1 MKRSIMLAALGAT
14 FLAGCT
20 VQPPGDS
27 PVAVARGP
35 VPVKTITPMDPALDC
50 VALNLV
56 SDLDMRLA
64 VHSLPDRTGVNDY
77 DGPGAYVT
85 QGAELMM
92 VSALAK
98 AGARQVN
105 RTATSIA
112 EWELSQA
119 MEQRL
124 GEGTRVAVGDTSVA
138 FRPIQAGH
146 YLGSTHTVYGGIT
159 ELDFDLVS
167 DGFEAHIAGFGG
179 KARGYYIGIGLDVVV
194 ADSRSTEIVLAR
206 SYRKQIWGQEVEA
219 NLFRFWDIG
228 SGGTDIGDFGV
239 ELFDL
244 RLGRQ
249 QNEPIHQSV
258 RWVVEHAAYEIVRDL
273 AGLGDAC
280 EAHVPET
287 SRSEPSRVALAA
299 PRDSRFASLV
309 APTATAGATLPSEL
323 SGTVPGVADETSAAA
338 LPAAAAADARDDEP
352 AEVAGPPPGDET
364 AEERRQR
371 SSEGAILRR

>member
-1 MKRSIMLAALGAT
+1 MP
-14 FLAGCT
+14 
-20 VQPPGDS
+20 QPGDS

-35 VPVKTITPMDPALDC
+35 VPVKTITPMDATLDC
-50 VALNLV
+50 VALQLPA
-56 SDLDMRLA
+56 DLDMRLA

-124 GEGTRVAVGDTSVA
+124 GEGSRVAVGDTTVA
-138 FRPIQAGH
+138 FRPIQAGY

-167 DGFEAHIAGFGG
+167 DGFEAHIAGIGG

-228 SGGTDIGDFGV
+228 SGGNDIGDVGV

-244 RLGRQ
+244 RLDQYAAFAEQTANNWASAG
-249 QNEPIHQSV
+249 SV
-258 RWVVEHAAYEIVRDL
+258 QGLDMSATNGFNIANFDLSDMTGAADIELTQLTYNVTQDINNGVQAHGSVVGPA
-273 AGLGDAC
+273 
-280 EAHVPET
+280 
-287 SRSEPSRVALAA
+287 
-299 PRDSRFASLV
+299 
-309 APTATAGATLPSEL
+309 L
-323 SGTVPGVADETSAAA
+323 SGVNLGNIVTFVVAE
-338 LPAAAAADARDDEP
+338 
-352 AEVAGPPPGDET
+352 
-364 AEERRQR
+364 
-371 SSEGAILRR
+371 

>member
-1 MKRSIMLAALGAT
+1 MDAALE
-14 FLAGCT
+14 
-20 VQPPGDS
+20 
-27 PVAVARGP
+27 
-35 VPVKTITPMDPALDC
+35 C
-50 VALNLV
+50 VNRSLP
-56 SDLDMRLA
+56 SDFDMRLA

-92 VSALAK
+92 ISALAK

-119 MEQRL
+119 MEKRL
-124 GEGTRVAVGDTSVA
+124 GEGSKVMVNEVPVG
-138 FRPIQAGH
+138 FRPIQVGY
-146 YLGSTHTVYGGIT
+146 YLGSTHTIYGGIT

-167 DGFEAHIAGFGG
+167 DGIEAQVAGVGG
-179 KARGYYIGIGLDVVV
+179 KARGYYISIGLDVIV

-206 SYRKQIWGQEVEA
+206 SYRKQVWGQELEA

-228 SGGTDIGDFGV
+228 SGGDDIGEFGV

-258 RWVVEHAAYEIVRDL
+258 RWVVEQAAYEVVRDL
-273 AGLGDAC
+273 AGLGATC
-280 EAHVPET
+280 EENIPGL
-287 SRSEPSRVALAA
+287 SRSRPSDVALAA
-299 PRDSRFASLV
+299 PREEQL
-309 APTATAGATLPSEL
+309 
-323 SGTVPGVADETSAAA
+323 AA
-338 LPAAAAADARDDEP
+338 LPESSTPSP
-352 AEVAGPPPGDET
+352 ATPPAVSNTNP
-364 AEERRQR
+364 
-371 SSEGAILRR
+371 AIF

>member
-1 MKRSIMLAALGAT
+1 MRRPSLLAGLVAT
-14 FLAGCT
+14 ALAGCT
-20 VQPPGDS
+20 VQPPGDT
-27 PVAVARGP
+27 PVDVVRGP
-35 VPVKTITPMDPALDC
+35 LPTTTSTPMAEALQC
-50 VALNLV
+50 VNRNLPRQ
-56 SDLDMRLA
+56 LDIRLA

-92 VSALAK
+92 ISALAK

-119 MEQRL
+119 MEKRL
-124 GEGTRVAVGDTSVA
+124 GEGGKVMVNEVPVG
-138 FRPIQAGH
+138 FRPIQVGY
-146 YLGSTHTVYGGIT
+146 YLGSTHTIYGGIT

-167 DGFEAHIAGFGG
+167 DGIEAQVAGVGG
-179 KARGYYIGIGLDVVV
+179 KARGYYISIGLDVIV

-206 SYRKQIWGQEVEA
+206 SYRKQVWGQELEA

-228 SGGTDIGDFGV
+228 SGGDDIGEFGV

-258 RWVVEHAAYEIVRDL
+258 RWVVEQAAYEVVRDL
-273 AGLGDAC
+273 AGLGAVC
-280 EAHVPET
+280 EDTISEL
-287 SRSEPSRVALAA
+287 SRSEPSPVALAA
-299 PRDSRFASLV
+299 PRDRQLAALPRARGPAPV
-309 APTATAGATLPSEL
+309 ARELDDVADAAAAPTASVE
-323 SGTVPGVADETSAAA
+323 ETT
-338 LPAAAAADARDDEP
+338 PTPVDP
-352 AEVAGPPPGDET
+352 AEVAGPAAGQET
-364 AEERRQR
+364 GGRRAVR
-371 SSEGAILRR
+371 LPNGRILVPQDR